1 MLVCIVKRGD
11 QLEIWIN
18 GRREFSGALD
28 DNQRGKSFSAS
39 NSILRIGHDANTAS
53 PDSEIELALFRAG
66 PGAPS
71 RAQIERIYK
80 DELPLFKE
88 NGKCTLV
95 DAANDRILGLSYDK
109 STGSLHVGG
118 KGGRAEF
125 RGLSR
130 INNNTTEVTRGV
142 SASNELV
149 VEF

>member
-1 MLVCIVKRGD
+1 MSNKNEYKLTFR
-11 QLEIWIN
+11 IN
-18 GRREFSGALD
+18 RFSHFWH
-28 DNQRGKSFSAS
+28 NS

-53 PDSEIELALFRAG
+53 PDSDIELALFRAG

-88 NGKCTLV
+88 NGKCILV

-149 VEF
+149 VEY